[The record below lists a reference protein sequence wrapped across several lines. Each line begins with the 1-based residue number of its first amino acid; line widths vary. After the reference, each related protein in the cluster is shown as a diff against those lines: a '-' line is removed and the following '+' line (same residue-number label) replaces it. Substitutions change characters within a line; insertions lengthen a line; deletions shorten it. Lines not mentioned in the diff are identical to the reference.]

1 MLVGGRRL
9 RNSAFCDRMDENVN
23 IIERVVNGARM
34 DIIEPVTD
42 SDQVRIFTPEVVRE
56 LIKGL
61 TIRELYPEER
71 IRPLTLDDI
80 EVHVFRKRKGRRSSG
95 EILIV
100 KGSIGE
106 SPLAGIMSMYGT
118 GNQNTAD
125 FSFVPNACGKS
136 IQEYQKQGHY
146 DNLMSEADDEY
157 KRDFYASIANLPS
170 FLTRISITHD
180 FKSFSIQK
188 FAFSVSRNRHYTG
201 KRVVYSYKPVD
212 FKKTAFFKQE
222 RKGADS
228 YYLKYFGGI
237 SIRIPE
243 TPLTFAEMKDE
254 NEIVERA
261 LKLFFNDTECQDT
274 EAFYNQKTFPV
285 VSKALKMSD
294 AGSFLVLNKHPG
306 WVHGENTLTQAIQK
320 SIGSK
325 PRKDFVREIGRIAR
339 IGASEKP
346 SSIHSLGRRNRINRA
361 AEIIS
366 GSLFLASLTQYAD
379 LGFDIQDTIVK
390 RLQKVRTL
398 DDMAKVPFRAL
409 SYDCVYSSLKSQNI
423 ILTCVAFH
431 KLGPTLTRT
440 ILMGE
445 LGVNDLTQ
453 IGDLTVM
460 NDYRSVQ
467 EIGSVFLF
475 QSALD
480 AERIE
485 KIRGNMYSGKRNIVA
500 WIQEAKEA
508 VDEVPFDFNRTR
520 NNFDF
525 NEHNYPDGYYPSFG
539 IVHDVVMRGLDSL
552 REAGER
558 EKRKVPFPANP
569 LSDYVIPETI
579 YNNEKYT
586 FSIPKNPDEVI
597 KWANILNNCMGS
609 YSRMVNKEMYAFVFV
624 KKNEKPY
631 AALGLRQKREE
642 ERVSYTE
649 EQFYRTNNMPLPLE
663 EQSRLWKEMFSIE
676 GREVKSDKFSIKVG

>member
-1 MLVGGRRL
+1 
-9 RNSAFCDRMDENVN
+9 
-23 IIERVVNGARM
+23 M

-42 SDQVRIFTPEVVRE
+42 SDQVRIFTPEVVSE

-61 TIRELYPEER
+61 TISELYPEER

-80 EVHVFRKRKGRRSSG
+80 EVHVFRKKKGRRSSG
-95 EILIV
+95 ELLIV
-100 KGSIGE
+100 KGSIKE
-106 SPLAGIMSMYGT
+106 RKRAGIRARYDT
-118 GNQNTAD
+118 GDKGTAD
-125 FSFVPNACGKS
+125 FRFVPNARGKS

-146 DNLMSEADDEY
+146 DNLMSEADEEY
-157 KRDFYASIANLPS
+157 KRDFYTSIANLPIS
-170 FLTRISITHD
+170 ITRISITHD
-180 FKSFSIQK
+180 FKSFSIQE
-188 FAFSVSRNRHYTG
+188 FAFSVSRNRHYTN
-201 KRVVYSYKPVD
+201 KRVVYSYKPSD
-212 FKKTAFFKQE
+212 FNKTAFFKQE

-228 YYLKYFGGI
+228 YYLKRFGSV
-237 SIRIPE
+237 SIKIPE
-243 TPLTFAEMKDE
+243 TPLTFTEMNGG
-254 NEIVERA
+254 NEIVERT

-274 EAFYNQKTFPV
+274 EAFYNQKMFPV
-285 VSKALKMSD
+285 ASKALKMSD
-294 AGSFLVLNKHPG
+294 AGSFLVLNHHPG
-306 WVHGENTLTQAIQK
+306 WLHEENTLTQAVQK

-346 SSIHSLGRRNRINRA
+346 SPIPATGRRNRINRA

-398 DDMAKVPFRAL
+398 DDMTKVPFRAL
-409 SYDCVYSSLKSQNI
+409 SYNCMSNSSKAQNI

-445 LGVNDLTQ
+445 LGANDLTQ
-453 IGDLTVM
+453 VGDLEVM
-460 NDYRSVQ
+460 KDYRDVQ
-467 EIGSVFLF
+467 EIGSMFLI

-485 KIRGNMYSGKRNIVA
+485 KIRTNMYSGKRNIVA
-500 WIQEAKEA
+500 WIQEAKDA
-508 VDEVPFDFNRTR
+508 VDEVPFDFKRTR

-539 IVHDVVMRGLDSL
+539 IVHDVVMVGLNRI

-558 EKRKVPFPANP
+558 EKRRIPFPANP

-579 YNNEKYT
+579 YNNERYT
-586 FSIPKNPDEVI
+586 FSIPKNPNEVI
-597 KWANILNNCMGS
+597 TWANTLNNCMGS
-609 YSRMVNKEMYAFVFV
+609 YSRMVNEERYAFVFV
-624 KKNEKPY
+624 KKNDKPY

-642 ERVSYTE
+642 ERVIYRE
-649 EQFYRTNNMPLPLE
+649 EQFYRTNNVPLPLE
-663 EQSRLWKEMFSIE
+663 EESHLWKEMFSIE
-676 GREVKSDKFSIKVG
+676 GREVNSDRFSIKVG